1 LALALYLGGM
11 TMGVSGGARQTATF
25 AGGCFWCMEPP
36 FEKLEGV
43 TDVVAGYTGGHTP
56 RPTYEAV
63 CSGATGHAEAVR
75 VTYDPARIGYDRLLE
90 VFWQNIDPTD
100 FDGQFADKGHQYRT
114 AIFFHDPDQERLARA
129 SKKKLERSG
138 KFQQPIATEI
148 VPAGVFYLAEEY
160 HQDYFKKQPVHY
172 KRYRK
177 GSGREDF
184 LKKTWSGDA
193 R

>member
-1 LALALYLGGM
+1 M
-11 TMGVSGGARQTATF
+11 SVSANSLKIATF

-43 TDVVAGYTGGHTP
+43 VEVVAGYTGGHTP

-63 CSGATGHAEAVR
+63 CSGTTGHAEAVR
-75 VTYDPARIGYDRLLE
+75 VTYDPARIGFDRLLE

-114 AIFFHDPDQERLARA
+114 AIFYHDAEQERLARA
-129 SKKKLERSG
+129 SKTKLEKSG
-138 KFQQPIATEI
+138 KFKHPIATEI
-148 VPAGVFYLAEEY
+148 SPAGVFHLAEDY
-160 HQDYFKKQPVHY
+160 HQDYFKKQPSHY

-184 LKKTWSGDA
+184 LRETWGGESQ
-193 R
+193 